1 MAFFNSMPYNKG
13 MDPNTHTPSAERTAR
28 RDEREAKIT
37 HMQALVDEALA
48 SGISTKTVDD
58 IWREARTKLGHDLS
72 A

>member
-1 MAFFNSMPYNKG
+1 MPYNRN
-13 MDPNTHTPSAERTAR
+13 MELNAHSTSTERANR
-28 RDEREAKIT
+28 RDEREAKIA

-72 A
+72 S